1 MLVQMSN
8 PENEY
13 ALSKTETKLFS
24 NFVMF
29 GGQTKQELLLAT
41 DLQIEKAE
49 QALLTL
55 IDKGLVKLD
64 EETGVFSLVL
74 PLEKIIDILNA
85 SSTGIEANKKDQ
97 EVTFQQYQ
105 KEIGENLEKFNE
117 SLEKQFGEFKISSN
131 VLQAS
136 LKEDLEVTEQQRVKR
151 TDELSETLLS
161 SFSNT
166 LSEMQTELQTS
177 LSSESTLFQKEWI
190 KALDSL
196 KTIPETGTRTLKG
209 SIAEYK
215 NELSNII
222 KLASKQITS
231 NQSQLSEVVTSIES
245 ESTAQIQEF
254 FTSSDSIVGEVKT
267 NLSTGLLESWEQEK
281 EFINEIRRRVQVTLD
296 EDIVKALQ
304 IVVTNLAKEID
315 KETNEAIKAI
325 KLKTDKVI
333 SESSNQFKSEFKEFV
348 ENASELIQ
356 EQRTSLDV
364 LNTELKEVSSEQKL
378 ALFSST
384 FMQQLQTHLST
395 DLNELEKNY
404 RRVQKSATDVMET
417 IRRTAKKKLIQQNQ
431 EFKRLIDSFHG
442 VIEESIA
449 RKDTDVVHLER
460 LSQSVLQFLGNL
472 LISIPMRS
480 NHFKSSLKSFIDSTV
495 VELQDSINESS
506 LNPINDIYST
516 LKSSQKRV
524 DSVLKETL
532 DESQNEL
539 KKVITSS
546 EQLITTASNLQENYM
561 EKVQNRFEQRTKVMN
576 TELEAVA
583 RNFQQVIK
591 TMEEGFEDI
600 NDTLSSENLVTN
612 IESSLNKSVIQL
624 ENDVDAVFTQNKSNS
639 REFITQ
645 LDFTLQSHLDRTL
658 EVIKEGF
665 SQIKSE
671 FSIELEKQFDTINE
685 MNDNQHNNLVSTI
698 KIFSDQNVDQFS
710 DFKTN
715 LAEAFKE
722 NQEVIAEFVTES
734 RRSTDEVLNLHKS
747 NIVKYQEKGPND
759 ILSFINQIESEVSIH
774 NKNLKDTMD
783 ELATYYS
790 AFSDSTVS
798 EITGLMRQ
806 VQESGE
812 KLSTIVSDSMQVVNN
827 NLTKTTENIDL
838 YYSDSLNDLE
848 NQIGVTTG
856 FITSEVEISTKM
868 VQEEIQVLATELKK
882 TVNGLNTE
890 LKDFVTQQDQE
901 FKDKIP
907 ELSQEFSQVFDD
919 LIQARSDSNHELEE
933 RSNESLTKLITSWN
947 KQLKKAKTTLQDVTN
962 AIVKAIEAN
971 LENLEVIVKT
981 NVEQA
986 IQSFTT
992 IFSLETSKEDI
1003 FGLVEIQTKIKQANK
1018 RLKSVIS
1025 ESLKSHI
1032 EQFDQQMI
1040 PELVT
1045 SHEAVHT
1052 QIEEDL
1058 TTYFEDFKDLI
1069 SSSQTSLLNQLHQY
1083 LKEEHQNLD
1092 FSEMKKELNETL
1104 DKFSQSTSQ
1113 DIESISND
1121 LTDSVQMTINEVDK
1135 SRESIETL
1143 FSKLSALLT
1152 DKNTALLEELAK
1164 FNKEILQTIE
1174 KVGLDS
1180 RKKLIS
1186 GLDSYNN
1193 DLDKTSL
1200 SLTGN
1205 ATQITKNVTE
1215 DLEKQI
1221 LNVQNGTSELFNRLL
1236 EENSQYVETLQA
1248 LATETSR
1255 VKPINNIRL
1264 IKLSSDSAKNEFIND
1279 MINTASKQVTI
1290 VTPNPTLLNVADLKA
1305 IPSEKRIYI
1314 ITDFDFSKKGKK
1326 WVTEI
1331 EKPVNIN
1338 FHKSKV
1344 KKLSG
1349 ILVIQDEESVL
1360 VLPDTIGLTST
1371 DEQLTSYFSGLAGF
1385 LKGPSLRLTARQKK
1399 SS

>member
-1 MLVQMSN
+1 MSN

-13 ALSKTETKLFS
+13 TLSKTETKLFS
-24 NFVMF
+24 NLVMF
-29 GGQTKQELLLAT
+29 GGQTKQEILLAT

-55 IDKGLVKLD
+55 VNKGLVKLD
-64 EETGVFSLVL
+64 EESGVFSLVL

-85 SSTGIEANKKDQ
+85 SSTGIEANKKEQ
-97 EVTFQQYQ
+97 EETFLQYQ
-105 KEIGENLEKFNE
+105 NVIGENLEKFHE
-117 SLEKQFGEFKISSN
+117 SLEKQFGEFKTSSN

-151 TDELSETLLS
+151 SEELSETLLS

-166 LSEMQTELQTS
+166 LSELQTELQTS
-177 LSSESTLFQKEWI
+177 LSSESTLIEKEWM

-215 NELSNII
+215 KELSNII

-231 NQSQLSEVVTSIES
+231 NQSQLSNVVTAIEV

-254 FTSSDSIVGEVKT
+254 FTNSDSIVGEVKT
-267 NLSTGLLESWEQEK
+267 NLSTGLQESWEQEK
-281 EFINEIRRRVQVTLD
+281 EFINEIRRRVQVTLE
-296 EDIVKALQ
+296 EDIVKTLET
-304 IVVTNLAKEID
+304 VVTNLAKEID
-315 KETNEAIKAI
+315 KNINEVVKAI

-333 SESSNQFKSEFKEFV
+333 SESSNQLKSEFKEFV

-378 ALFSST
+378 ALISST

-417 IRRTAKKKLIQQNQ
+417 IRRTAKKKLSQQNQ
-431 EFKRLIDSFHG
+431 EFKELIDSFQA
-442 VIEESIA
+442 VIEDSIA

-460 LSQSVLQFLGNL
+460 LSQKVSQLLASL

-480 NHFKSSLKSFIDSTV
+480 NHFKTSLKSFIDSTV
-495 VELQDSINESS
+495 VELQESINESS
-506 LNPINDIYST
+506 LNPLNDIYDT
-516 LKSSQKRV
+516 LKSSQKRI
-524 DSVLKETL
+524 DSVLRETL
-532 DESQNEL
+532 DESQNEIQ
-539 KKVITSS
+539 KVITST
-546 EQLITTASNLQENYM
+546 EQLNTTTSNLQENYM
-561 EKVQNRFEQRTKVMN
+561 EKVQNRFEQRAKVMS
-576 TELEAVA
+576 TELEAIA

-591 TMEEGFEDI
+591 TMEEGFGDI

-612 IESSLNKSVIQL
+612 IESSLNKTVAQL
-624 ENDVDAVFTQNKSNS
+624 ENDVDTVFTQNKSNS

-671 FSIELEKQFDTINE
+671 FTIELEKQFNTINE
-685 MNDNQHNNLVSTI
+685 MNDSQQNNLISKI
-698 KIFSDQNVDQFS
+698 NIFSDQNTGQFS
-710 DFKTN
+710 DFKTQ
-715 LAEAFKE
+715 LAESYKE
-722 NQEVIAEFVTES
+722 NQEVVADFATES
-734 RRSTDEVLNLHKS
+734 RRSTDEVVNLHKS

-759 ILSFINQIESEVSIH
+759 VLSFINQIDSEVSNH

-790 AFSDSTVS
+790 GFSDSTVS
-798 EITGLMRQ
+798 EITNLMRQ
-806 VQESGE
+806 VQESGD
-812 KLSTIVSDSMQVVNN
+812 KLSTIVSDSLQIVNS

-856 FITSEVEISTKM
+856 FITSEVENSTKM
-868 VQEEIQVLATELKK
+868 VQGEIQILTTELKE
-882 TVNGLNTE
+882 TVDGLNTE
-890 LKDFVTQQDQE
+890 LKDFLTQQDQE
-901 FKDKIP
+901 FKAKIP

-919 LIQARSDSNHELEE
+919 LIQQRSDSNHELEE
-933 RSNESLTKLITSWN
+933 KTNESLTKLITGWN
-947 KQLKKAKTTLQDVTN
+947 KQLEKSKTTLQDVTN
-962 AIVKAIEAN
+962 AVDKAIEAN
-971 LENLEVIVKT
+971 LENLEVIVKK

-986 IQSFTT
+986 AQSFTA
-992 IFSLETSKEDI
+992 IFGFETSKEDI
-1003 FGLVEIQTKIKQANK
+1003 FGLFEIQTKIKQANK
-1018 RLKSVIS
+1018 RLKTAIS
-1025 ESLKSHI
+1025 ESLKSHK

-1052 QIEEDL
+1052 QVEEDL
-1058 TTYFEDFKDLI
+1058 SNYFDDFKDLI

-1092 FSEMKKELNETL
+1092 FSAMKKELNETL

-1135 SRESIETL
+1135 SREGIETL
-1143 FSKLSALLT
+1143 FSKLSSLLT
-1152 DKNTALLEELAK
+1152 DKNTVLLEELTK
-1164 FNKEILQTIE
+1164 FNQETLQTVE

-1180 RKKLIS
+1180 RKSLIAS
-1186 GLDSYNN
+1186 LDSYNN

-1200 SLTGN
+1200 ALTGN
-1205 ATQITKNVTE
+1205 ATQITKTVTE
-1215 DLEKQI
+1215 DFDKQI
-1221 LNVQNGTSELFNRLL
+1221 SNVQNRTSELFDGLL
-1236 EENSQYVETLQA
+1236 DANSQYIETLQT

-1264 IKLSSDSAKNEFIND
+1264 IKLSSDSAKNEFINA
-1279 MINTASKQVTI
+1279 MINAASKQVTI

-1305 IPSEKRIYI
+1305 IPTEKRIYI

-1331 EKPVNIN
+1331 GKPVNIN
-1338 FHKSKV
+1338 FHRSKI

-1349 ILVIQDEESVL
+1349 LLAIQDEESVL
-1360 VLPDTIGLTST
+1360 ILPDTIGLTST
-1371 DEQLTSYFSGLAGF
+1371 DEKLTSYLSGLASF
-1385 LKGPSLRLTARQKK
+1385 LKGASLRLTAKREK